1 MSTIDQIAS
10 TPGFNAG
17 SVDVQPSNTK
27 VTKITKK
34 IDNLQPGVTYTLLV
48 RAKKNGQFS
57 DYVSYQYTVPETD
70 KSGNNFTISNSN
82 TDIQLLGG
90 GFAASSE
97 SEPFPINIGKID
109 ITQNTIA
116 GSGTGVIINQY
127 GIAGFKK
134 GDKQFSLSAI
144 DGDAYFGGT
153 LTAATGT
160 FSGSLSAAT
169 GTFAGTVS
177 ASAVISGSATFGS
190 TTVTGA
196 ISSIST
202 AQSTANSAQST
213 AGSAYSLAATKLT
226 KSANTITDVNNNM
239 TAIKA
244 DGITVYSGTNPSS
257 GARVLMNNQGLVG
270 FDSTSTDNSTG
281 ITFSVLSSDGS
292 ATFKGAIKS
301 GSTITGA
308 SFQTGTGSIYTKIEP
323 SSFNGGLQFYK
334 SNTNGGYFYD
344 NDNFDNTLVIQGH
357 YDNGQ
362 TDNVVELWIKKAK
375 SGQKGYVAL
384 SRSAGTDQTGLR
396 NITILNTSGLPTG
409 GSDGDIVFTWV

>member
-34 IDNLQPGVTYTLLV
+34 VDSLQPGVTYTLLV

-70 KSGNNFTISNSN
+70 KSGNNFTVSNSN

-90 GFAASSE
+90 GFAASLSTD
-97 SEPFPINIGKID
+97 PLPINIGKINVTD
-109 ITQNTIA
+109 TITA
-116 GSGTGVIINQY
+116 GTGVIMNQY
-127 GIAGFKK
+127 GLAGYKAGTKTFYINA
-134 GDKQFSLSAI
+134 GT
-144 DGDAYFGGT
+144 GDAYFGGT

-177 ASAVISGSATFGS
+177 ASAIISGNATFGS

-202 AQSTANSAQST
+202 AQSTANTAQST

-226 KSANTITDVNNNM
+226 KSANTVTDNDNTI

-244 DGITVYSGTNPSS
+244 NGITVYSGTSPSS
-257 GARVLMNNQGLVG
+257 GARVLMNNQGIVG
-270 FDSTSTDNSTG
+270 FDSTSTSNSTG

-292 ATFKGAIKS
+292 AAFKGEIKS

-334 SNTNGGYFYD
+334 SGTNGGYFYD

-357 YDNGQ
+357 YNNGQ
-362 TDNVVELWIKKAK
+362 EDNVVELWIKKAK